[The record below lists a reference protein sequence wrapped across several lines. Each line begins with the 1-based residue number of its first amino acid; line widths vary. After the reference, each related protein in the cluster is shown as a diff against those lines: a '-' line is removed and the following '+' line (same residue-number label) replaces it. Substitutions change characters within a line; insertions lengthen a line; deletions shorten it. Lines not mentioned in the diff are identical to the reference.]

1 MAYSLTIKS
10 PAGIAEFTC
19 HTFEIDAA
27 GLSFHYV
34 LDKGEPEQHIFIPL
48 HAFEAVIAT
57 EIELEK
63 S

>member
-1 MAYSLTIKS
+1 MPYKLQIKS
-10 PAGIAEFTC
+10 PAGMSEFNC
-19 HTFEIDAA
+19 HTYETDAS
-27 GLSFHYV
+27 GLAFRHV
-34 LDKGEPEQHIFIPL
+34 LAEGEPTQYIFIPL